1 MTEVIWK
8 KTGISEILIRCLI
21 FSGCF
26 GATALLIDQYAIQQE
41 SMIRST
47 QTSNYQLETNSNML
61 KNYVGHLAESEQLF
75 MNFNQSI
82 ITRLGIMLYEEMNF
96 LNTQEFTENCEE
108 PFCITFVDSKEIAIT
123 DILIFIEKLK
133 ETTFDNVVSL
143 RIFMDDLEVLDILL
157 DDLIK
162 ALTFSE
168 DRFVSS
174 GAAAQIPEIS
184 QNLGLLLDDFLSHS
198 YALRQ
203 AIEQKSDSMHEKT
216 ITERAFISQL
226 MSKKQ
231 ILLLIGV
238 FFQVLS
244 LICLLIFFRHFLP
257 LIATYT
263 DK

>member
-8 KTGISEILIRCLI
+8 KADMNVFLIRCLI
-21 FSGCF
+21 FSAFF
-26 GATALLIDQYAIQQE
+26 GATALAIDQYAIQRE
-41 SMIRST
+41 SVIRSA
-47 QTSNYQLETNSNML
+47 QTSNYQLETSSNML
-61 KNYVGHLAESEQLF
+61 KTYVGHLAESEQLF

-82 ITRLGIMLYEEMNF
+82 ITRLGIMFYEEMNF

-108 PFCITFVDSKEIAIT
+108 SFCISFVDSKEIVTT

-143 RIFMDDLEVLDILL
+143 RIFMDDLEVLDTPL
-157 DDLIK
+157 DELIK
-162 ALTFSE
+162 SLTLSE

-174 GAAAQIPEIS
+174 GAEAQIPEIT

-198 YALRQ
+198 YALRR
-203 AIEQKSDSMHEKT
+203 AIEKKSDAMHEKT

-226 MSKKQ
+226 MSKRQ

-244 LICLLIFFRHFLP
+244 LICLLIFFRNFLP
-257 LIATYT
+257 LIRRT
-263 DK
+263 K